1 MEQMTTA
8 ETRLDMPSLADCKL
22 ENQFVTPFMTRKYEG
37 VTKLN
42 SALRKLLNQLKKE
55 APNQVGGKSNVGG
68 FHTGTQLLKRQ
79 EEPIV
84 IVRNMIGEAV
94 REFINEYVKTNC
106 LGTPEQFQINVWGWA
121 VIMRPGD
128 VNLTHV
134 HPDAKVSGVYY
145 VHVPPRGRQNSP
157 KEEGAIVFTDP
168 RPRAEMNPVTNQIGD
183 IVISPEAGTMILFPA
198 YHQHAVLPFRRPGDR
213 ICISFNALF

>member
-1 MEQMTTA
+1 
-8 ETRLDMPSLADCKL
+8 
-22 ENQFVTPFMTRKYEG
+22 MTRKYQE
-37 VTKLN
+37 VAKLN

-55 APNQVGGKSNVGG
+55 EANYAGDKSNVGG
-68 FHTGTQLLKRQ
+68 FHTGTELLNRQ

-84 IVRNMIGEAV
+84 MVRNMIGEAV
-94 REFINEYVKTNC
+94 REFINEFVKSNC
-106 LGTPEQFQINVWGWA
+106 LAAPGQLQIQIWGWA

-145 VHVPPRGRQNSP
+145 VHVPPGGGRNSP

-183 IVISPEAGTMILFPA
+183 IVIKPEAGTMLLFPA
-198 YHQHAVLPFRRPGDR
+198 YHQHSVLPFRQPGDR